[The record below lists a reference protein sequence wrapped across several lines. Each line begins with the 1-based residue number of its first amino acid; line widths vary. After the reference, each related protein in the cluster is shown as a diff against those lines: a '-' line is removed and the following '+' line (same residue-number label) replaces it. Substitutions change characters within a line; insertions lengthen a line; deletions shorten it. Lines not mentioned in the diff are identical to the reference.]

1 MVIEVGSGRERNAA
15 QDFSEAS
22 LAKREESFMRGD
34 GGVRVLNG
42 VEHRDE
48 LIGVCA
54 LIAVSANRRGD
65 RPDGDM
71 TILAHYACEVA
82 KTVRCRCPGQA
93 GGRVRSS
100 WIVPDR
106 VRHAQVQ
113 TVLQCIDQIPGVGGR
128 IENPLLQSGCGL
140 CGGMSV

>member
-1 MVIEVGSGRERNAA
+1 MLIEFGSGRERNAA

-65 RPDGDM
+65 RPEGDI
-71 TILAHYACEVA
+71 TIRANYACEVA
-82 KTVRCRCPGQA
+82 ETVRCRCPRQA
-93 GGRVRSS
+93 GSRVSSS
-100 WIVPDR
+100 WIVLDR
-106 VRHAQVQ
+106 VRHA
-113 TVLQCIDQIPGVGGR
+113 P
-128 IENPLLQSGCGL
+128 
-140 CGGMSV
+140 

>member
-1 MVIEVGSGRERNAA
+1 MLIEVGSGGERNAA
-15 QDFSEAS
+15 QESCEAGF
-22 LAKREESFMRGD
+22 AKREEPFRRGA
-34 GGVRVLNG
+34 GGGRVLNG

-65 RPDGDM
+65 RPDGDI
-71 TILAHYACEVA
+71 TILAHYPCEVA

-93 GGRVRSS
+93 SGRVGSS

-106 VRHAQVQ
+106 VMHTQGQA
-113 TVLQCIDQIPGVGGR
+113 VL
-128 IENPLLQSGCGL
+128 
-140 CGGMSV
+140 